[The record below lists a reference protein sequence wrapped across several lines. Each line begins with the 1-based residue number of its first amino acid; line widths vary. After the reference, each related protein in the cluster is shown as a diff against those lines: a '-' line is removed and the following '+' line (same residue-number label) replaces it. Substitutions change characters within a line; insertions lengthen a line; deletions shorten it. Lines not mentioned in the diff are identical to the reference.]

1 MTTLT
6 SDLLQRLN
14 RLEAEQHQQ
23 NNLLIDLNDFPD
35 EVKRL
40 EQELLDIQAYHS
52 STKNEAVEAPR
63 EFDTQEVERL
73 EAELARI
80 DTSEYDAKTA
90 AEAVAP
96 KKITPEDE
104 LDLLFLDEL
113 QQLKAVLSPEI
124 SLKKNIKKAA
134 PIPPPTANRAA
145 PCSNSPVATAPLKT
159 VETKTVEAKKATP
172 NVAKPTPVITQAAT
186 AVATPPVTKTVN
198 KPVAKTGYLVVLLF
212 KSDTPSEW
220 SSETNGWRTKGSGT
234 VFPTQ
239 EHAQKVATALAKRFN
254 NYPIKV
260 IKALP

>member
-6 SDLLQRLN
+6 ADLLQRIN

-23 NNLLIDLNDFPD
+23 NNLLVDLNDFPD

-40 EQELLDIQAYHS
+40 EQELLDIHAYHP
-52 STKNEAVEAPR
+52 STKNEAAEAPR
-63 EFDTQEVERL
+63 EFDLQEVERL

-80 DTSEYDAKTA
+80 DTSEYDAKIA
-90 AEAVAP
+90 AETVVA
-96 KKITPEDE
+96 KKLTPEDE

-113 QQLKAVLSPEI
+113 QQLKAVLSPDI
-124 SLKKNIKKAA
+124 SLKKNIKKAES
-134 PIPPPTANRAA
+134 IPPSTAPRNT
-145 PCSNSPVATAPLKT
+145 PATTSAPLKT
-159 VETKTVEAKKATP
+159 VEMKTVEAKKAIP
-172 NVAKPTPVITQAAT
+172 NVAKPTPVITQGTT
-186 AVATPPVTKTVN
+186 AVATPPVAKTVN
-198 KPVAKTGYLVVLLF
+198 KTAVAAKSGYLVVLLF

-239 EHAQKVATALAKRFN
+239 EHAQKVAAALAKRFSH
-254 NYPIKV
+254 YPIKV